1 MSIFVEMVST
11 DKWYE
16 TDNFPVLDLAQSRG
30 EWLYRVSLYANRP
43 KYLSK
48 EAGTMRMRVLLGFME
63 SRSVVI
69 DAAVQTDGFLHYL
82 SILCSSGASPE
93 QFSSIMKKTAPDAV
107 IEEIS
112 IQRSRE
118 YITASALR
126 KNRNIPIPHA
136 QSVKCV
142 RESRTQLLSL
152 LLEYRALL
160 AECRSFVD
168 STDQMNE
175 PADDADSRES
185 FSIPFVFFEID
196 GTVHGV
202 PEFQIEAIDSG
213 SVGKQVLRVAYS
225 FGPRVILCDDILTVQ
240 TVDIVHCRMLRKIQK
255 GYYETSAKISGNVE
269 KFVLVV
275 PSFL

>member
-1 MSIFVEMVST
+1 MVST
-11 DKWYE
+11 EKWYE

-30 EWLYRVSLYANRP
+30 EWFYRVSLYASRP
-43 KYLSK
+43 RYLSK
-48 EAGTMRMRVLLGFME
+48 ESGTLRMRMLLGFIE

-69 DAAVQTDGFLHYL
+69 DAAVQTDGLLHYL

-93 QFSSIMKKTAPDAV
+93 QFSSIMKKTAPDAI

-112 IQRSRE
+112 SQRSRE
-118 YITASALR
+118 YITASVLR
-126 KNRNIPIPHA
+126 KNKSIPIPHA
-136 QSVKCV
+136 QSVTCV

-168 STDQMNE
+168 STDQVS
-175 PADDADSRES
+175 DSMDTTEIRES

-196 GTVHGV
+196 GTVHGI
-202 PEFQIEAIDSG
+202 PEFQVEALDSG
-213 SVGKQVLRVAYS
+213 GAGKKVITVAYS
-225 FGPRVILCDDILTVQ
+225 FGPRVILCDEILSVQ
-240 TVDIVHCRMLRKIQK
+240 TVDIVHCRIIRKIQK
-255 GYYETSAKISGNVE
+255 GYYETTARIAGSGE
-269 KFVLVV
+269 KFTLVV